1 MTGFGAFSRR
11 VEGDGNR
18 VQPLAHGVGRPRA
31 GGEPAVAGGG
41 GGRHH
46 RSYAPATGLLV
57 SGDAAGEGLG
67 VNLRADR
74 LDVFPFP
81 SATSPAAVLAPGSGC
96 QAQAPGLTCA
106 FAGADNRAVTANL
119 GDGADLFIVLGTAL
133 PSPPDAVVDG
143 GAGNDDLRGGPGPD
157 LIDGGPDAD
166 VLRGGAPVRSNDVLE
181 GGDGNDELVG
191 DFGGVDR
198 LRGEGDNDVFR
209 ALSSFPD
216 FFPGDAFD
224 GGPGVDVADYSAR
237 TGAVFLRTSTRATA
251 PDDGA
256 GAEGDDL
263 DSVET
268 LIGGAGAD
276 TLEVEAVP
284 TLVITPG
291 PTPPQP
297 GPPIVFTLRG
307 NGGADT
313 LRALG
318 SPHLDGPGPGTG
330 RRRGR
335 RGGGWDQLRRR

>member
-166 VLRGGAPVRSNDVLE
+166 VLRGGRRS
-181 GGDGNDELVG
+181 GQTTCS
-191 DFGGVDR
+191 
-198 LRGEGDNDVFR
+198 R
-209 ALSSFPD
+209 AATGTTSWS
-216 FFPGDAFD
+216 GT
-224 GGPGVDVADYSAR
+224 SAAS
-237 TGAVFLRTSTRATA
+237 TGSGARATTTSFA
-251 PDDGA
+251 
-256 GAEGDDL
+256 
-263 DSVET
+263 
-268 LIGGAGAD
+268 
-276 TLEVEAVP
+276 
-284 TLVITPG
+284 
-291 PTPPQP
+291 
-297 GPPIVFTLRG
+297 R
-307 NGGADT
+307 
-313 LRALG
+313 
-318 SPHLDGPGPGTG
+318 
-330 RRRGR
+330 
-335 RGGGWDQLRRR
+335 

>member
-1 MTGFGAFSRR
+1 M
-11 VEGDGNR
+11 
-18 VQPLAHGVGRPRA
+18 
-31 GGEPAVAGGG
+31 
-41 GGRHH
+41 
-46 RSYAPATGLLV
+46 
-57 SGDAAGEGLG
+57 
-67 VNLRADR
+67 
-74 LDVFPFP
+74 
-81 SATSPAAVLAPGSGC
+81 
-96 QAQAPGLTCA
+96 
-106 FAGADNRAVTANL
+106 
-119 GDGADLFIVLGTAL
+119 
-133 PSPPDAVVDG
+133 
-143 GAGNDDLRGGPGPD
+143 
-157 LIDGGPDAD
+157 
-166 VLRGGAPVRSNDVLE
+166 LE